1 MTYDASDPAQVAKAQ
16 KDEADRAKDLD
27 YILKEYRGRRFM
39 YGLIYDQCHVGRPS
53 HVPGDSDSTAFNE
66 GARSI
71 GEALLDQIRMQAPS
85 KLILMLQENHFET

>member
-1 MTYDASDPAQVAKAQ
+1 MTYNASDPAQVAKAE
-16 KDEADRAKDLD
+16 KEEADRAKDLD
-27 YILKEYRGRRFM
+27 YILKEERGRRFM
-39 YGLIYDQCHVGRPS
+39 YGLIYGQCHVERPS

-85 KLILMLQENHFET
+85 KLILMLQENHFDT